1 VDHLNVY
8 FQYEQQM
15 IKEFKD
21 SAASMKREFR
31 EGHMKKSFI
40 YLLID
45 PQIADNLPLQRQFL
59 DFQQVWQRFIN
70 SIFYVGK
77 GTADRPYAH
86 LYDAIKLHAQMPER
100 DVESSAPA
108 TPVTPKSS
116 NTKFLEKVDENVELC
131 VKDQIAQLASW
142 SRKKKQVSCNL
153 FGSPKATA
161 IKNSPKVPKKV
172 DSEKLKKILNIWR
185 TGNGVVCLHVFHNL
199 IPVEAYTREAAI
211 IDCLSLQRLTN
222 LKKGDY
228 YGIAKLWNMKMKKKL
243 GLAFLYR
250 ALNIYLHEGETQ
262 IMPNDLI

>member
-1 VDHLNVY
+1 
-8 FQYEQQM
+8 M
-15 IKEFKD
+15 IQEFKE
-21 SAASMKREFR
+21 SAVSMKREFR
-31 EGHMKKSFI
+31 EGHLKKSFI

-45 PQIADNLPLQRQFL
+45 PQIADNLPLQRPFL
-59 DFQQVWQRFIN
+59 NFQQVWQRFIT

-86 LYDAIKLHAQMPER
+86 LYDAIKLHKQT
-100 DVESSAPA
+100 VEKETGGSATA
-108 TPVTPKSS
+108 TPFTPKPS
-116 NTKFLEKVDENVELC
+116 TTRFLDKVDENVELDE
-131 VKDQIAQLASW
+131 KTEIAQLAALS
-142 SRKKKQVSCNL
+142 SKKKKISCNL
-153 FGSPKATA
+153 FGSPKAA
-161 IKNSPKVPKKV
+161 APAKYSPKVPKKFPT

-185 TGNGVVCLHVFHNL
+185 TNNGVVCLHVFHNL
-199 IPVEAYTREAAI
+199 MPVEAYTREAAI

-250 ALNIYLHEGETQ
+250 ALHIYLHEGETQ